1 MVRMAK
7 TIVSSATPVS
17 KAAVRQMI
25 RSSIANN
32 VELKIAQGGTNGNTS
47 TSGAIAPITDI
58 IVQGDTVGQRAG
70 DKVIVKSLAIKYSA
84 TINVA
89 ATSDRVRFM
98 VFADTENQNATPLV
112 IDVLATANVN
122 SFPNIGYEAA
132 GRFKIFYDQIHQLN
146 TAGGAGIFKAATV
159 PIKNWPV
166 YYSSTTGTGKNNLY
180 FLEISDT
187 GTNLATFSFTTEI
200 RYTDA

>member
-1 MVRMAK
+1 MAK
-7 TIVSSATPVS
+7 SVVRSSVPVT

-32 VELKIAQGGTNGNTS
+32 TELKISQGGTNGNTS
-47 TSGAIAPITDI
+47 TSGAIAGITDI
-58 IVQGDTVGQRAG
+58 ISQGDTVGLRTG
-70 DKVIVKSLAIKYSA
+70 DKILIKSMTIKYSA
-84 TINVA
+84 TINTA

-98 VFADTENQNATPLV
+98 VFADTENLNTTPAV

-132 GRFKIFYDQIHQLN
+132 GRFKIFYDQTHQLN
-146 TAGGAGIFKAATV
+146 TAGGAGIFRTATV

-166 YYSSTTGTGKNNLY
+166 YYSTTTGVGKNNLF

-187 GTNLATFSFTTEI
+187 GTNVATFSFTSEV